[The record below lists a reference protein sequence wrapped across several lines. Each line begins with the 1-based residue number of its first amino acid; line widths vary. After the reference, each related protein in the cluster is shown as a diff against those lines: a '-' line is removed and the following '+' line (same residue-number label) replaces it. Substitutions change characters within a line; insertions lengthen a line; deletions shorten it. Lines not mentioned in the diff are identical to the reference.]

1 MKSLMNVSNRYAQY
15 INDALNKNA
24 RKLLVG
30 GIPSFTHRLK
40 AFIDLVFKTATGWT
54 DQRLEVVEDL
64 PIWVFIYLLMRSG
77 HLDIAAKFVDH
88 NREMFSSERKFVTY
102 FEQYFNAE
110 HHWYSA

>member
-1 MKSLMNVSNRYAQY
+1 MNVSNRYAQY